1 MAVGEA
7 WDCAYPRD
15 GVNGSFLCMRP
26 ATDSIHK
33 PIAECY
39 WVRYEGKA
47 CPAGDHHAYQTPAS
61 AIRPAIPTE
70 AELIEHALSLGP
82 RSSSPDVRNPVL
94 GLPGIDE
101 LRALP
106 AECRE
111 PLRQVLMGIR
121 ADAQVKAQVSWRKNK
136 GPMAAYWKAVG
147 VYAGHIA
154 RAIR

>member
-1 MAVGEA
+1 MKPEAQWERNDRANRALGERA
-7 WDCAYPRD
+7 GYQAPKVRGPLAFYDHTLA
-15 GVNGSFLCMRP
+15 P
-26 ATDSIHK
+26 A
-33 PIAECY
+33 
-39 WVRYEGKA
+39 
-47 CPAGDHHAYQTPAS
+47 
-61 AIRPAIPTE
+61 
-70 AELIEHALSLGP
+70 
-82 RSSSPDVRNPVL
+82 RSSTPDVRNPVL

-121 ADAQVKAQVSWRKNK
+121 ADAQAKAQVSWRKNK